1 MSQAKL
7 GDRVRV
13 HYKLFLNDGTIFDS
27 SLEREPLEFTI
38 GEGMVIPGFEN
49 AVIGMNEGETKNISL
64 PPEDA
69 YGPYRNDLVFVVGRS
84 MVPPDIDPQVGMGL
98 QVRSPKGIINVIIT
112 NVTDNTITLDG
123 NHPLAGKDLKF
134 EVKLLNIL

>member
-13 HYKLFLNDGTIFDS
+13 HYKLFLSDGTIFDS

-49 AVIGMNEGETKNISL
+49 EVIGMNEGETKNISL

-84 MVPPDIDPQVGMGL
+84 MVPSDIVPQVGMGL

>member
-1 MSQAKL
+1 MTQAKL

-27 SLEREPLEFTI
+27 SLEREPLEFII

-64 PPEDA
+64 HPEEA

-112 NVTDNTITLDG
+112 DVSNNTITLDG
-123 NHPLAGKDLKF
+123 NHPLAGKELNF